1 MLTNSKLEF
10 SCLLAKQA
18 EGSTVLSFVANAEQI
33 SKIARITRVGRN
45 ENQELFGFQRS
56 QIGNHISEIQE
67 YLETDDAV
75 LPNAIILAFTD
86 GVVFSPNEDGRTGTL
101 SVEIREQQV
110 GLIVDGQQR
119 FSALRL
125 LEDKSF
131 EVFVSAIICQSE
143 DELQKQFILINNT
156 KPLSKELIYE
166 LLPTVDGLPPRLRSR
181 SFASSMTQDLNFQ
194 SGSVFEGLIKIH
206 TNPDGVFTATA
217 LHKVIMNSKSN
228 GALRD
233 IYRSKH
239 HQGCLELVNDFYSA
253 IRIVFE
259 DDWYQK
265 DDMGRIVGVQTPR
278 SSRLV
283 HSAGITALGHIMD
296 AAFALKGAETVGQ
309 FIDVLKILKPYC
321 AWSSGTWNFEPNPKQ
336 WSEVQNT
343 PRDIAQLRE
352 YLYACL
358 VTEFRIQQKKVQ
370 LV

>member
-1 MLTNSKLEF
+1 MELY
-10 SCLLAKQA
+10 LLK
-18 EGSTVLSFVANAEQI
+18 
-33 SKIARITRVGRN
+33 
-45 ENQELFGFQRS
+45 
-56 QIGNHISEIQE
+56 
-67 YLETDDAV
+67 Y
-75 LPNAIILAFTD
+75 
-86 GVVFSPNEDGRTGTL
+86 GTA
-101 SVEIREQQV
+101 V

-143 DELQKQFILINNT
+143 DELQSVYLINNT

-194 SGSVFEGLIKIH
+194 SGGVFEGLIKIH

-253 IRIVFE
+253 IRIVLKMTGT
-259 DDWYQK
+259 K
-265 DDMGRIVGVQTPR
+265 DDIGRIVGMQTPR

-283 HSAGITALGHIMD
+283 HSAGIT
-296 AAFALKGAETVGQ
+296 T
-309 FIDVLKILKPYC
+309 
-321 AWSSGTWNFEPNPKQ
+321 
-336 WSEVQNT
+336 
-343 PRDIAQLRE
+343 
-352 YLYACL
+352 
-358 VTEFRIQQKKVQ
+358 
-370 LV
+370 

>member
-1 MLTNSKLEF
+1 MLAMSKLEF
-10 SCLLAKQA
+10 SCLVAKQA
-18 EGSTVLSFVANAEQI
+18 EGSTVVSFVANAEQI
-33 SKIARITRVGRN
+33 SQIARITRVGRN
-45 ENQELFGFQRS
+45 ENRELFGFQRS
-56 QIGNHISEIQE
+56 QIGNHINEIQE

-86 GVVFSPNEDGRTGTL
+86 GATFSPNDDGRTGTL
-101 SVEIREQQV
+101 SIEVREQKA

-125 LEDKSF
+125 LDSKNF
-131 EVFVSAIICQSE
+131 EVFVSAIICRNE

-156 KPLSKELIYE
+156 KPLPKELIYE
-166 LLPTVDGLPPRLRSR
+166 LLPTVDGLPPRLSAR

-194 SGSVFEGLIKIH
+194 SGGVFEGLIKIH
-206 TNPDGVFTATA
+206 TNPNGVFTATA

-239 HQGCLELVNDFYSA
+239 DQGCLDLVNDFYSA
-253 IRIVFE
+253 VRVVFE
-259 DDWYQK
+259 DDWYKK
-265 DDMGRIVGVQTPR
+265 DDAGRVVGLQTPR

-296 AAFALKGAETVGQ
+296 AAFALRGAETVGQ
-309 FIDVLKILKPYC
+309 FIDVLNILKPGC
-321 AWSSGTWNFEPNPKQ
+321 AWSSGSWNFQPHPKQ

-343 PRDIAQLRE
+343 TRDIAQLRE
-352 YLYACL
+352 YLYSCL
-358 VTEFRIQQKKVQ
+358 ASEFRAQQNKAQ
-370 LV
+370 TA